1 MIDLAPDVRVPRGA
15 LPLRELRRFLREA
28 AAAIPL
34 EGKVSALLTTD
45 TQIRELNR
53 QFRRK
58 NKPTDVLS
66 FPAADL
72 GTSAPQPLAG
82 DLAVSVDAAAR
93 QAEEFGHTLLVE
105 VQVLLLHG
113 LLHLAGFDHE
123 RDEGQMM
130 RRERALRTRF
140 GLPSGLVERSL
151 KRPARRAVRPEPAPA
166 KSKRVTR

>member
-1 MIDLAPDVRVPRGA
+1 MIDLSPDVCVPRGA
-15 LPLRELRRFLREA
+15 LPLRELRCFLREA

-45 TQIRELNR
+45 AEIRELNR
-53 QFRRK
+53 QFRSK

-66 FPAADL
+66 FPTADL
-72 GTSAPQPLAG
+72 GKSPQPLAG
-82 DLAVSVDAAAR
+82 DLAVSVDTAAR
-93 QAEEFGHTLLVE
+93 QAEEFGHSIFVE

-130 RRERALRTRF
+130 RRERSLRTRF
-140 GLPSGLVERSL
+140 GLPSGLVERASQ
-151 KRPARRAVRPEPAPA
+151 PMQPPA
-166 KSKRVTR
+166 KPKRAAR